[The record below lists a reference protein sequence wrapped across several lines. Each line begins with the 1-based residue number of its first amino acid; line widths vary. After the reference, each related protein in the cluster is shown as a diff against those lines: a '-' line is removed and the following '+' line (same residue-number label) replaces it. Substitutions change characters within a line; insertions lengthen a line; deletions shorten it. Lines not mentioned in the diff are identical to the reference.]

1 MIIEVC
7 GTVCNMT
14 YAKIHFFMDYCW
26 LRPIISMDS
35 YFVITFYD
43 NELHLE
49 GSFLYIYSH
58 FFINE
63 LIEYNDVTN

>member
-1 MIIEVC
+1 
-7 GTVCNMT
+7 
-14 YAKIHFFMDYCW
+14 MDYCW
-26 LRPIISMDS
+26 LRPIISIDS
-35 YFVITFYD
+35 YFVITLYD

-63 LIEYNDVTN
+63 LIEYNGVTN